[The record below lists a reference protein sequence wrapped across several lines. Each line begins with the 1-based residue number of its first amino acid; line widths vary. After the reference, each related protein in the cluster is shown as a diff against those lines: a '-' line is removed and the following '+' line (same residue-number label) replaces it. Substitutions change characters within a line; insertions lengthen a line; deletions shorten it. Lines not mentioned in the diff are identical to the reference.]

1 MPCVCLPWLQPCALT
16 KHSPSPLLLPF
27 HARPCSYSSYRRSA
41 QLGQLP
47 KLKKKLDKTSK
58 RHEVL
63 LLIFGEQQEELDK
76 LREQAGQT
84 PPGEASPSSS
94 SLQQTNEN

>member
-1 MPCVCLPWLQPCALT
+1 
-16 KHSPSPLLLPF
+16 LLLPF
-27 HARPCSYSSYRRSA
+27 HARPCRRSA

-76 LREQAGQT
+76 LREQTGQM
-84 PPGEASPSSS
+84 PPGETTLSSASS
-94 SLQQTNEN
+94 N

>member
-1 MPCVCLPWLQPCALT
+1 
-16 KHSPSPLLLPF
+16 
-27 HARPCSYSSYRRSA
+27 
-41 QLGQLP
+41 LGQLP

-94 SLQQTNEN
+94 STDK